1 MRRAV
6 PMKRSLV
13 AFAAALLVGS
23 AACGRMDPPEGEPG
37 IPEINGFFLLNE
49 GLLGSNKCTLDYYDY
64 QSGIYSKNV
73 YGERNPG
80 LVQELGDGGNDL
92 QLYGGRLYAVISG
105 SGNVEVMNAS
115 TVQHVGSVSVP
126 GCRYIAFQD
135 GFAYVSAYRTKAVEE
150 EEQPVKGYIAKI
162 DLETLEIAGTC
173 KVGCDP
179 EEMVISGGKLY
190 VANSGCQNEPDFDHT
205 VSVIDLATFQV
216 VKTIEVALNLHRME
230 LDPYGIIWVSSRGD
244 YYDIQPCV
252 YVIDTK
258 TDQVIDAME
267 MLPCSEMTQGGDSLY
282 VLNNTWN
289 HFIQT
294 SDVSYALVDVKTRQI
309 KTRRFIT
316 DGTDAQFQNPC
327 GLAVNPQTREIF
339 VTDSR
344 DNITPGKVFCYTPEG
359 RLKWSCSTGDI
370 PSRIVFTTIGLR

>member
-1 MRRAV
+1 
-6 PMKRSLV
+6 MKRNLV
-13 AFAAALLVGS
+13 ILAAALLVGS
-23 AACGRMDPPEGEPG
+23 AACGRMDPPEGESE
-37 IPEINGFFLLNE
+37 IPEIQGFFLLNE

-64 QSGIYSKNV
+64 QSGIYIKNV

-92 QLYGGRLYAVISG
+92 QLYGGRLYAVLYG
-105 SGNVEVMNAS
+105 SGLVEVIDATSARHLGTM
-115 TVQHVGSVSVP
+115 SVP
-126 GCRYIAFQD
+126 GCRYIVFQD
-135 GFAYVSAYRTKAVEE
+135 GFAYVSAYGTKTDENDP
-150 EEQPVKGYIAKI
+150 PVQGYVAKF

-173 KVGCDP
+173 KVGLKP

-190 VANSGCQNEPDFDHT
+190 VANARCLNEPDFDNT

-216 VKTIEVALNLHRME
+216 VKTIGVGPNLHRME
-230 LDPYGIIWVSSRGD
+230 LDPYGSIWVSSRGD
-244 YYDIQPCV
+244 YGDYYEIQPWI

-258 TDQVIDAME
+258 TDQVIDAMD
-267 MLPCSEMTQGGDSLY
+267 MLPCSEMTQCGDLLY

-289 HFIQT
+289 YIYQT
-294 SDVSYALVDVKTRQI
+294 SDVSYALVDVRTRQI

>member
-6 PMKRSLV
+6 PMKRNLV
-13 AFAAALLVGS
+13 ILAAALLVGS
-23 AACGRMDPPEGEPG
+23 AACGRMDPPDGEPA
-37 IPEINGFFLLNE
+37 IPEIQGFFLLNE

-92 QLYGGRLYAVISG
+92 QLYGGRLYAVLYG
-105 SGNVEVMNAS
+105 SGLVEVIDATSARHLGTM
-115 TVQHVGSVSVP
+115 SVP

-135 GFAYVSAYRTKAVEE
+135 GFAYVSAYGTKTGENDP
-150 EEQPVKGYIAKI
+150 PVQGYVAKF

-173 KVGCDP
+173 KVGLEP

-190 VANSGCQNEPDFDHT
+190 VANSRCLNEPDFDNT
-205 VSVIDLATFQV
+205 VSVIDLATFQE
-216 VKTIEVALNLHRME
+216 VKTIEVGPNLHRME

-244 YYDIQPCV
+244 YYEIQPWV

-258 TDQVIDAME
+258 IDQVIDAMD
-267 MLPCSEMTQGGDSLY
+267 MLPCSEMTQCGDSLY

-289 HFIQT
+289 YIYQT

>member
-1 MRRAV
+1 
-6 PMKRSLV
+6 MKRNLV
-13 AFAAALLVGS
+13 ILAAALLVGS
-23 AACGRMDPPEGEPG
+23 AACGRMDPPEGESE

-92 QLYGGRLYAVISG
+92 QLYGGRLYAVLYG
-105 SGNVEVMNAS
+105 SGLVEVIDATSARHLGTM
-115 TVQHVGSVSVP
+115 SVP
-126 GCRYIAFQD
+126 GCRYIVFQD
-135 GFAYVSAYRTKAVEE
+135 GFAYVSAYGTKTDENDP
-150 EEQPVKGYIAKI
+150 PVQGYVAKF

-173 KVGCDP
+173 KVGLKP

-190 VANSGCQNEPDFDHT
+190 VANARCLNEPDFDNT

-216 VKTIEVALNLHRME
+216 VKTIGVGPNLHRME
-230 LDPYGIIWVSSRGD
+230 LDPYGSIWVSSRGD
-244 YYDIQPCV
+244 YGDYYEIQPWI

-258 TDQVIDAME
+258 TDQVIDAMD
-267 MLPCSEMTQGGDSLY
+267 MLPCSEMTQCGDLLY

-289 HFIQT
+289 YIYQT
-294 SDVSYALVDVKTRQI
+294 SDVSYALVDVRARQI

>member
-1 MRRAV
+1 
-6 PMKRSLV
+6 MKRNLV
-13 AFAAALLVGS
+13 VFAAALLVGS
-23 AACGRMDPPEGEPG
+23 AACGRMDPPEGELE
-37 IPEINGFFLLNE
+37 IPEIQGFFLLNE

-64 QSGIYSKNV
+64 QSGIYHKNV
-73 YGERNPG
+73 YGDRNPG
-80 LVQELGDGGNDL
+80 LVQELGDAGNDL
-92 QLYGGRLYAVISG
+92 QIYGGRLYAVISG
-105 SGNVEVMNAS
+105 SGNVEVINAS

-126 GCRYIAFQD
+126 GCRYIVFQD
-135 GFAYVSAYRTKAVEE
+135 GFAYVSAYRTKAVE

-173 KVGCDP
+173 EVGYDP

-190 VANSGCQNEPDFDHT
+190 VANSGCQNEPDFDNT

-216 VKTIEVALNLHRME
+216 VKTIEVELNLHRME
-230 LDPYGIIWVSSRGD
+230 LDPYGFIWVSSRGD
-244 YYDIQPCV
+244 YYDIQPRV
-252 YVIDTK
+252 YLIDTK
-258 TDQVIDAME
+258 IDQVIDVME
-267 MLPCSEMTQGGDSLY
+267 MLPCSEMTQCGDSLY

-289 HFIQT
+289 YFYQS

-309 KTRRFIT
+309 KTRRIIT

-344 DNITPGKVFCYTPEG
+344 DNITPGKVFCFTPEG

-370 PSRIVFTTIGLR
+370 PSRIVFTTIRLR

>member
-23 AACGRMDPPEGEPG
+23 AACGRMDPPEGELE
-37 IPEINGFFLLNE
+37 IPEIQGFFLLNE
-49 GLLGSNKCTLDYYDY
+49 GLPGSNKCTLDYYDY
-64 QSGIYSKNV
+64 QSGIYNKNV
-73 YGERNPG
+73 YGDRNPG
-80 LVQELGDGGNDL
+80 LVQELGDAGNDL
-92 QLYGGRLYAVISG
+92 QIYGGRLYAVISG
-105 SGNVEVMNAS
+105 SGNVEVINAS

-126 GCRYIAFQD
+126 GCRYIIFQD
-135 GFAYVSAYRTKAVEE
+135 GFAYVSAYRTKAVE

-173 KVGCDP
+173 EVGYDP

-190 VANSGCQNEPDFDHT
+190 VANSGCQNEPDFDNT

-244 YYDIQPCV
+244 YYDIQPRV
-252 YVIDTK
+252 YLIDTNI
-258 TDQVIDAME
+258 DQVIDTME

-289 HFIQT
+289 YFYQS

-309 KTRRFIT
+309 KTRRIIT

-370 PSRIVFTTIGLR
+370 PSRIVFTTNRLR

>member
-1 MRRAV
+1 
-6 PMKRSLV
+6 MKRNLV

-23 AACGRMDPPEGEPG
+23 AACGRMDPPEGELE
-37 IPEINGFFLLNE
+37 IPEIQGFFLLNE

-64 QSGIYSKNV
+64 QSGIYHKNV
-73 YGERNPG
+73 YGDRNPG
-80 LVQELGDGGNDL
+80 LVEELGDAGNDL
-92 QLYGGRLYAVISG
+92 QIYGGRLYAVISG
-105 SGNVEVMNAS
+105 SGNVEVINAS

-126 GCRYIAFQD
+126 GCRYIVFQD
-135 GFAYVSAYRTKAVEE
+135 GFAYVSAYRTKAVE

-173 KVGCDP
+173 EVGYDP

-190 VANSGCQNEPDFDHT
+190 VANSGCQNEPDFDNT

-216 VKTIEVALNLHRME
+216 VKTIGVAFNLHRME

-244 YYDIQPCV
+244 YHDIQPCV
-252 YVIDTK
+252 YLIDTK
-258 TDQVIDAME
+258 NDQVIDGME

-282 VLNNTWN
+282 VLNNTRN
-289 HFIQT
+289 YFYQS

-309 KTRRFIT
+309 KTRRIIT

-370 PSRIVFTTIGLR
+370 PSRIVFTTNRLR

>member
-23 AACGRMDPPEGEPG
+23 AACGRMDPPEGELE
-37 IPEINGFFLLNE
+37 IPEIQGFFLLNE
-49 GLLGSNKCTLDYYDY
+49 GLPGSNKCTLDYYDY
-64 QSGIYSKNV
+64 QFGIYSKNV

-80 LVQELGDGGNDL
+80 LVQELGDAGNDL
-92 QLYGGRLYAVISG
+92 QIYGGRLYAVISG

-126 GCRYIAFQD
+126 GCRYIVFQD
-135 GFAYVSAYRTKAVEE
+135 GFAYVSAYRTKAVE

-173 KVGCDP
+173 EVGYDP

-190 VANSGCQNEPDFDHT
+190 VANSGCQNEPDFDNT

-252 YVIDTK
+252 YLIDTK
-258 TDQVIDAME
+258 SDRVIDAME

-289 HFIQT
+289 YFYPS

-309 KTRRFIT
+309 KTRRIIT

-327 GLAVNPQTREIF
+327 GLAVNPQTCEIF

-370 PSRIVFTTIGLR
+370 PSRIVFTTNRLR

>member
-1 MRRAV
+1 
-6 PMKRSLV
+6 MKRSLV

-23 AACGRMDPPEGEPG
+23 AACGRMDPPEGELEIPG
-37 IPEINGFFLLNE
+37 IQGFFLLNE
-49 GLLGSNKCTLDYYDY
+49 GLPGSNKCTLDYYDY

-73 YGERNPG
+73 YGVRNPG
-80 LVQELGDGGNDL
+80 LVEELGDAGNDL
-92 QLYGGRLYAVISG
+92 QIYGGRLYAVISG

-126 GCRYIAFQD
+126 GCRYIVFQD
-135 GFAYVSAYRTKAVEE
+135 GFAYVSAYRTKAVE

-173 KVGCDP
+173 EVGYDP

-190 VANSGCQNEPDFDHT
+190 VANSGCQNEPDFDNT

-244 YYDIQPCV
+244 YYDIQPWV
-252 YVIDTK
+252 YLIDTRI
-258 TDQVIDAME
+258 DQVIEMMD

-289 HFIQT
+289 YFYQS

-309 KTRRFIT
+309 KTRRIIT

-370 PSRIVFTTIGLR
+370 PSRIVFTTNRLR

>member
-1 MRRAV
+1 
-6 PMKRSLV
+6 MKRSLV

-23 AACGRMDPPEGEPG
+23 AACGRMDPPEGELE
-37 IPEINGFFLLNE
+37 IPEIQGFFLLNE
-49 GLLGSNKCTLDYYDY
+49 GLPGSNKCTLDYYDY
-64 QSGIYSKNV
+64 QFGIYSKNV

-80 LVQELGDGGNDL
+80 LVQELGDAGNDL
-92 QLYGGRLYAVISG
+92 QIYGGRLYAVISG

-126 GCRYIAFQD
+126 GCRYIVFQD
-135 GFAYVSAYRTKAVEE
+135 GFAYVSAYRTKAVE

-173 KVGCDP
+173 EVGYDP

-190 VANSGCQNEPDFDHT
+190 VANSGCQNEPDFDNT

-252 YVIDTK
+252 YLIDTK
-258 TDQVIDAME
+258 SDRVIDAME

-289 HFIQT
+289 YFYPS

-309 KTRRFIT
+309 KTRRIIT

-327 GLAVNPQTREIF
+327 GLAVNPQTCEIF

-370 PSRIVFTTIGLR
+370 PSRIVFTTNRLR